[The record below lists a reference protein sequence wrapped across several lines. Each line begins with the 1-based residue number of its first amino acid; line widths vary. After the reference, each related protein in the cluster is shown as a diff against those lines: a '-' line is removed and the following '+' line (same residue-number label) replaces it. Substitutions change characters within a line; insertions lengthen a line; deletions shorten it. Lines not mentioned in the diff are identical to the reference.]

1 MPREDAGI
9 QGEELVPQDVDAA
22 LEGQADT
29 AQAEALGLGDLVA
42 SVRQL
47 QDELV
52 AQKALVAKQV
62 ADTSKLHV
70 SSYIQKTHHREV
82 EKKAAMDKYQLP
94 HQQGIK
100 R

>member
-1 MPREDAGI
+1 M
-9 QGEELVPQDVDAA
+9 VPQDVDAA
-22 LEGQADT
+22 LEGQADN
-29 AQAEALGLGDLVA
+29 AQAEALGDLVA

>member
-22 LEGQADT
+22 LEGQADN
-29 AQAEALGLGDLVA
+29 AQAEALGDLVA
-42 SVRQL
+42 NVRQL